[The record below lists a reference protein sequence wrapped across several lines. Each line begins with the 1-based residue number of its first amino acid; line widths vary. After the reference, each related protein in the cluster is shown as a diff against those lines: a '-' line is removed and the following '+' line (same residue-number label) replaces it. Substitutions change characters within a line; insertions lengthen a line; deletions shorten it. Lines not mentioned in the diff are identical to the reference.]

1 MGYMVCPRCE
11 SNEVRKND
19 RPNGRQRYLC
29 KACRKQFFEPP
40 GPHSL
45 SRKCTETRL
54 SEAIPKEIAP
64 ATTTESGPIAI
75 LLLDA
80 ENLKLKVNTE
90 QFLASLCDYPL
101 QVKIAF
107 ANWKNPS
114 TGKLDAELYDRGYE
128 LIHVPGGANSAD
140 GKMIAFGAAILYR
153 SRDVRQVFVC
163 SSDGLLNHLCN
174 QLQNQGLTVFRV
186 RRQNSVLSVENPLT
200 GDTHHYSC
208 EREMEI
214 PSFEELAN
222 QVAELLKAEY
232 KSIEE
237 RIARFYSVGELF
249 QERRTI
255 VFPSTIS
262 PAAAV
267 SESAKNE
274 FTPVIE
280 ASLAT
285 VAVHQNVAEQNF
297 AEIIPGLNSNVIES
311 LDVFKTRLVE
321 IIEDANIELKED
333 AIPVLKVKN
342 DFLAKYQTNADLVVK
357 KFLGKTSSLIK
368 YLKSESGVFQVK
380 LIDQKHQV
388 ALVAQKS
395 STSKTHSSAPL
406 EASLVKIIRGLT
418 AKFPGSYIPISQ
430 VASEFNKLYN
440 QPITKKLESL
450 NLGSKVID
458 FLQSC
463 QTFKVKKDGKDY
475 QVAIALP

>member
-1 MGYMVCPRCE
+1 MFGSGVGCIMGYMECPRCE
-11 SNEVRKND
+11 SDEVRKNG
-19 RPNGRQRYLC
+19 RPNGHQRYLC
-29 KACRKQFFEPP
+29 KACRKQFFEPA
-40 GPHSL
+40 GPQSL

-90 QFLASLCDYPL
+90 QFLAGLCDYPL

-107 ANWKNPS
+107 ANWKNLS

-153 SRDVRQVFVC
+153 YRDVRQVFVC

-222 QVAELLKAEY
+222 QIAELLKAEH

-237 RIARFYSVGELF
+237 RIARFSSVAVLF
-249 QERRTI
+249 QERRTV
-255 VFPSTIS
+255 VFPSTTS
-262 PAAAV
+262 PAAAL
-267 SESAKNE
+267 SESAQNE
-274 FTPVIE
+274 VTPVLE

-285 VAVHQNVAEQNF
+285 AAVNQNVAEQNLP
-297 AEIIPGLNSNVIES
+297 EIIPGLNSNAIES
-311 LDVFKTRLVE
+311 LDVFKTILVE
-321 IIEDANIELKED
+321 IIEAAKFELKED
-333 AIPVLKVKN
+333 AIPLVKIKK
-342 DFLAKYQTNADLVVK
+342 DFLAKYQTHADLVVK
-357 KFLGKTSSLIK
+357 KIMGKKSSLIK
-368 YLKSESGVFQVK
+368 YLQSESGVFQLK
-380 LIDQKHQV
+380 LIGQQHQV
-388 ALVAQKS
+388 ALAKTS
-395 STSKTHSSAPL
+395 S
-406 EASLVKIIRGLT
+406 
-418 AKFPGSYIPISQ
+418 
-430 VASEFNKLYN
+430 N
-440 QPITKKLESL
+440 
-450 NLGSKVID
+450 
-458 FLQSC
+458 
-463 QTFKVKKDGKDY
+463 
-475 QVAIALP
+475 

>member
-1 MGYMVCPRCE
+1 M
-11 SNEVRKND
+11 KNTRRSPD
-19 RPNGRQRYLC
+19 RFRNSRRSRRRQFYPSQARRQQL
-29 KACRKQFFEPP
+29 FEPLP
-40 GPHSL
+40 PSNSG
-45 SRKCTETRL
+45 CTE
-54 SEAIPKEIAP
+54 SAIAP
-64 ATTTESGPIAI
+64 ETSAECDRGIAI

-80 ENLKLKVNTE
+80 ENLKLDINTE
-90 QFLASLCDYPL
+90 KFLASLCSYPL

-107 ANWKNPS
+107 ANWKNPLG
-114 TGKLDAELYDRGYE
+114 GKLDAELYDRGYE

-153 SRDVRQVFVC
+153 YRDVRQVFVC

-222 QVAELLKAEY
+222 QVAELLKAEH
-232 KSIEE
+232 KSIDE
-237 RIARFYSVGELF
+237 RIARFSSVAELF
-249 QERRTI
+249 QERRTV
-255 VFPSTIS
+255 VFPSTTS
-262 PAAAV
+262 PAALA
-267 SESAKNE
+267 ESAQNE
-274 FTPVIE
+274 VAPMLE

-285 VAVHQNVAEQNF
+285 VAVNQNVAQPHLP
-297 AEIIPGLNSNVIES
+297 EIIPDLYSNAIES
-311 LDVFKTRLVE
+311 LDVFKTILVQ
-321 IIEDANIELKED
+321 IIEAAKIELKQD
-333 AIPVLKVKN
+333 AIPLVKIKK
-342 DFLAKYQTNADLVVK
+342 DFLAKYQTHADLVAK
-357 KFLGKTSSLIK
+357 IFLGKKSSLIK
-368 YLKSESGVFQVK
+368 YLQAESGVFQVK
-380 LIDQKHQV
+380 LIGQQHQV
-388 ALVAQKS
+388 AIAKKS
-395 STSKTHSSAPL
+395 STSKTHSSAAL

-418 AKFPGSYIPISQ
+418 AQSPGSYIPIDQ

-440 QPITKKLESL
+440 QPITKKLQSL

-463 QTFKVKKDGKDY
+463 QTFKIKKDDKNY

>member
-1 MGYMVCPRCE
+1 MKCPRCE
-11 SNEVRKND
+11 SDQVRKNG
-19 RPNGRQRYLC
+19 RPKGRQRYLC

-45 SRKCTETRL
+45 NRKCTETRL
-54 SEAIPKEIAP
+54 SEAIAKRVAP
-64 ATTTESGPIAI
+64 ATTTESGGIAI

-90 QFLASLCDYPL
+90 QFLAGLCDYPL

-114 TGKLDAELYDRGYE
+114 IGKLDAELYDRGYE

-153 SRDVRQVFVC
+153 YRDVQQVFVC

-232 KSIEE
+232 KSIDE
-237 RIARFYSVGELF
+237 RIARFSSVAELF
-249 QERRTI
+249 QERRT
-255 VFPSTIS
+255 VAFNSTTS

-267 SESAKNE
+267 SESAENE
-274 FTPVIE
+274 VTPVLE

-285 VAVHQNVAEQNF
+285 VAVNQNVAEQNLP
-297 AEIIPGLNSNVIES
+297 EIIPGLNSNAIES
-311 LDVFKTRLVE
+311 LDVFKTILVE
-321 IIEDANIELKED
+321 IIEAANIELKQD
-333 AIPVLKVKN
+333 AIPVLKVKT

-380 LIDQKHQV
+380 LIGQKHQV
-388 ALVAQKS
+388 AIAKKT
-395 STSKTHSSAPL
+395 STSKTHSSAAL
-406 EASLVKIIRGLT
+406 EGSLVKIIAGLT
-418 AKFPGSYIPISQ
+418 AQSPGSYIPVNQ

-440 QPITKKLESL
+440 QPITKKLQSL
-450 NLGSKVID
+450 NLDSKLID
-458 FLQSC
+458 FLQSS
-463 QTFKVKKDGKDY
+463 QTFKVKKDGKNY

>member
-11 SNEVRKND
+11 SDQVRKNG

-29 KACRKQFFEPP
+29 KACRKQFFEPA
-40 GPHSL
+40 GPPSL
-45 SRKCTETRL
+45 SPKCTETRL

-90 QFLASLCDYPL
+90 QFLAGLCDYPL

-153 SRDVRQVFVC
+153 YRDVRQVFVC

-200 GDTHHYSC
+200 GDTLHYSC
-208 EREMEI
+208 EREVEI

-222 QVAELLKAEY
+222 QVAELLKAEH

-237 RIARFYSVGELF
+237 RIARFSSVAELF
-249 QERRTI
+249 QERRT
-255 VFPSTIS
+255 VAFNSTTS
-262 PAAAV
+262 PAAL
-267 SESAKNE
+267 SDSAQNE
-274 FTPVIE
+274 VTPVLE

-285 VAVHQNVAEQNF
+285 VAVNQNVAEQNLP
-297 AEIIPGLNSNVIES
+297 EIIPGLNSNAIES
-311 LDVFKTRLVE
+311 LDVFKTILVE
-321 IIEDANIELKED
+321 IIEAANIELKED
-333 AIPVLKVKN
+333 AIPLLKVKR
-342 DFLAKYQTNADLVVK
+342 DFVAKYQSNADLVVK
-357 KFLGKTSSLIK
+357 SFMGKKSSLIK
-368 YLKSESGVFQVK
+368 YLQSESGVFEVK
-380 LIDQKHQV
+380 LIGQEHQV
-388 ALVAQKS
+388 AIVAKKS
-395 STSKTHSSAPL
+395 ST
-406 EASLVKIIRGLT
+406 
-418 AKFPGSYIPISQ
+418 
-430 VASEFNKLYN
+430 
-440 QPITKKLESL
+440 
-450 NLGSKVID
+450 
-458 FLQSC
+458 
-463 QTFKVKKDGKDY
+463 
-475 QVAIALP
+475 

>member
-11 SNEVRKND
+11 SDQVRKNG
-19 RPNGRQRYLC
+19 RPNGHQRYLC
-29 KACRKQFFEPP
+29 KACRKHFFEPA

-45 SRKCTETRL
+45 NRKCTETRL
-54 SEAIPKEIAP
+54 SEAIGKRVAP
-64 ATTTESGPIAI
+64 ANTTESGGIAI

-90 QFLASLCDYPL
+90 QFLADLCDYPL

-153 SRDVRQVFVC
+153 YRDVRQVFVC

-200 GDTHHYSC
+200 GETHHYCC
-208 EREMEI
+208 ERELKI

-222 QVAELLKAEY
+222 QVAELLKAEH

-237 RIARFYSVGELF
+237 RIARFSSVGELL
-249 QERRTI
+249 QERRAI
-255 VFPSTIS
+255 VFPSTNS
-262 PAAAV
+262 PAAP
-267 SESAKNE
+267 SESAQNE
-274 FTPVIE
+274 VTPVLE

-285 VAVHQNVAEQNF
+285 VAVHQNVAEQNLP
-297 AEIIPGLNSNVIES
+297 EIIPGLNSNTIDS
-311 LDVFKTRLVE
+311 LDIFKTILVE
-321 IIEDANIELKED
+321 IIEAAKIELKQD
-333 AIPVLKVKN
+333 AIPVVKIKK
-342 DFLAKYQTNADLVVK
+342 DFLAKCQTYPDLVVK
-357 KFLGKTSSLIK
+357 KFLGKNSSLIK
-368 YLKSESGVFQVK
+368 YLKSESGVFQLK
-380 LIDQKHQV
+380 LIGQAHQV
-388 ALVAQKS
+388 AIVKKS
-395 STSKTHSSAPL
+395 STSKTHYSAAM
-406 EASLVKIIRGLT
+406 EASLARIIGRLT
-418 AKFPGSYIPISQ
+418 AQSPGSYIPISQ

-440 QPITKKLESL
+440 EPLTKKMESL
-450 NLGSKVID
+450 NLGTQVID

-463 QTFKVKKDGKDY
+463 QTLKVKKDGKDY

>member
-1 MGYMVCPRCE
+1 MGYMECPRCE
-11 SNEVRKND
+11 SDQVRKNGC
-19 RPNGRQRYLC
+19 PNGRQRYLC
-29 KACRKQFFEPP
+29 KACRKQFFDPA

-45 SRKCTETRL
+45 NRKCTETRL
-54 SEAIPKEIAP
+54 SEAIGKRVAP
-64 ATTTESGPIAI
+64 ATTTESGGIAI

-90 QFLASLCDYPL
+90 LFLAGLCGYPL

-114 TGKLDAELYDRGYE
+114 IGKLDAELYDRGYE

-153 SRDVRQVFVC
+153 YRDVRQVFVC

-208 EREMEI
+208 EREMKI

-222 QVAELLKAEY
+222 QVAELLKAEH

-237 RIARFYSVGELF
+237 RIARFYSVAELF

-255 VFPSTIS
+255 VFPSTTS

-267 SESAKNE
+267 SESAQNE
-274 FTPVIE
+274 VTPVLE

-285 VAVHQNVAEQNF
+285 VAVHQNVAQQNLP
-297 AEIIPGLNSNVIES
+297 EIMPGLNSNAIES
-311 LDVFKTRLVE
+311 LDVFKTLLVE
-321 IIEDANIELKED
+321 IIEAAKFELKQD
-333 AIPVLKVKN
+333 AISVVKIKK
-342 DFLAKYQTNADLVVK
+342 DFFAKYQTHADLVVK
-357 KFLGKTSSLIK
+357 KFLGKNSSLIK
-368 YLKSESGVFQVK
+368 YLKLESGVFKVK
-380 LIDQKHQV
+380 LIGQEHQV
-388 ALVAQKS
+388 ALVAKKS
-395 STSKTHSSAPL
+395 ST
-406 EASLVKIIRGLT
+406 
-418 AKFPGSYIPISQ
+418 
-430 VASEFNKLYN
+430 
-440 QPITKKLESL
+440 
-450 NLGSKVID
+450 
-458 FLQSC
+458 
-463 QTFKVKKDGKDY
+463 
-475 QVAIALP
+475 

>member
-1 MGYMVCPRCE
+1 L
-11 SNEVRKND
+11 S
-19 RPNGRQRYLC
+19 
-29 KACRKQFFEPP
+29 PP
-40 GPHSL
+40 ARRL
-45 SRKCTETRL
+45 YSRKCTETRL

-64 ATTTESGPIAI
+64 ATTTESGGIAI

-114 TGKLDAELYDRGYE
+114 IGKLDAELYDRGYE

-153 SRDVRQVFVC
+153 YRDVRQVFVC

-222 QVAELLKAEY
+222 QVAELLKAEH

-237 RIARFYSVGELF
+237 RIARFSSVAELF
-249 QERRTI
+249 QERRT
-255 VFPSTIS
+255 VAFNSTTS
-262 PAAAV
+262 PAAL
-267 SESAKNE
+267 SESAQNE
-274 FTPVIE
+274 VTPVLE

-285 VAVHQNVAEQNF
+285 VAVNQNVAEQNLP
-297 AEIIPGLNSNVIES
+297 EIIPGLNSNAIES
-311 LDVFKTRLVE
+311 LDVFKTILVE
-321 IIEDANIELKED
+321 IIEAANIELKQD
-333 AIPVLKVKN
+333 AIPVVKIKK
-342 DFLAKYQTNADLVVK
+342 DFLAKYQTHADLVVK
-357 KFLGKTSSLIK
+357 NFYG
-368 YLKSESGVFQVK
+368 E
-380 LIDQKHQV
+380 KHPV
-388 ALVAQKS
+388 
-395 STSKTHSSAPL
+395 
-406 EASLVKIIRGLT
+406 
-418 AKFPGSYIPISQ
+418 
-430 VASEFNKLYN
+430 
-440 QPITKKLESL
+440 
-450 NLGSKVID
+450 
-458 FLQSC
+458 
-463 QTFKVKKDGKDY
+463 
-475 QVAIALP
+475 

>member
-1 MGYMVCPRCE
+1 MGYMECPRCE
-11 SNEVRKND
+11 SDQVRKNG
-19 RPNGRQRYLC
+19 RPNGHQRYLC
-29 KACRKQFFEPP
+29 KACRKQFFEPV

-45 SRKCTETRL
+45 NRKCTETRL
-54 SEAIPKEIAP
+54 SEAIPEGVAP
-64 ATTTESGPIAI
+64 ATTTESGGIAI

-114 TGKLDAELYDRGYE
+114 IGKLDAELYDRGYE

-153 SRDVRQVFVC
+153 YRDVRQVFVC

-186 RRQNSVLSVENPLT
+186 RRQNSVLSVENLLT
-200 GDTHHYSC
+200 GDTNHYSC

-222 QVAELLKAEY
+222 QVAELLKAEH

-237 RIARFYSVGELF
+237 RIASFSSVAELF
-249 QERRTI
+249 QERRTV
-255 VFPSTIS
+255 VFPSTTS
-262 PAAAV
+262 PAAALAE
-267 SESAKNE
+267 SENE
-274 FTPVIE
+274 VAPVLE

-285 VAVHQNVAEQNF
+285 VAVNQNVAEQNLP
-297 AEIIPGLNSNVIES
+297 EIIPGLNSNAIES
-311 LDVFKTRLVE
+311 LDVFKTILVE
-321 IIEDANIELKED
+321 IIEAANIELQKD
-333 AIPVLKVKN
+333 AIPVLKLKT

-380 LIDQKHQV
+380 LIEQKHQV
-388 ALVAQKS
+388 AILAQKS
-395 STSKTHSSAPL
+395 STSKTHPSAAL
-406 EASLVKIIRGLT
+406 EASLVKIIT
-418 AKFPGSYIPISQ
+418 
-430 VASEFNKLYN
+430 E
-440 QPITKKLESL
+440 
-450 NLGSKVID
+450 D
-458 FLQSC
+458 
-463 QTFKVKKDGKDY
+463 
-475 QVAIALP
+475 

>member
-1 MGYMVCPRCE
+1 MGYMECPRCE
-11 SNEVRKND
+11 SDQVRKNG

-29 KACRKQFFEPP
+29 KACRKQFFEPS
-40 GPHSL
+40 GSQSL
-45 SRKCTETRL
+45 SRKCAETRL

-64 ATTTESGPIAI
+64 ATTAESGGIAI

-90 QFLASLCDYPL
+90 LFLAGLCDYPL

-114 TGKLDAELYDRGYE
+114 IGKLDAELYDRGYE

-153 SRDVRQVFVC
+153 YRDVRQVFVC

-232 KSIEE
+232 KSIDE
-237 RIARFYSVGELF
+237 RIARFSSVAELF
-249 QERRTI
+249 QERRTV
-255 VFPSTIS
+255 VFPSTTS
-262 PAAAV
+262 PAAAL
-267 SESAKNE
+267 SESAQNE
-274 FTPVIE
+274 VTPVLE
-280 ASLAT
+280 VSLAT
-285 VAVHQNVAEQNF
+285 VAIHQNVAEQNLP
-297 AEIIPGLNSNVIES
+297 EIMPGLNSNAIES
-311 LDVFKTRLVE
+311 LDVFKTILVE
-321 IIEDANIELKED
+321 IIEAAKIELKED
-333 AIPVLKVKN
+333 AIPLVKIKK
-342 DFLAKYQTNADLVVK
+342 DFLAKYQTHADLGVK
-357 KFLGKTSSLIK
+357 NFLGKKSSLIK
-368 YLKSESGVFQVK
+368 YLQSESGVFQVK
-380 LIDQKHQV
+380 LIGQKHQV
-388 ALVAQKS
+388 AIAKNS
-395 STSKTHSSAPL
+395 STSKTHSSPAL

-418 AKFPGSYIPISQ
+418 AQSPGSYISVNQ
-430 VASEFNKLYN
+430 VAREFNKLYN
-440 QPITKKLESL
+440 QPITKKMQSL

-463 QTFKVKKDGKDY
+463 PTFKVKKDGKNY

>member
-1 MGYMVCPRCE
+1 MGYMECPRCE
-11 SNEVRKND
+11 SDQVRKNG
-19 RPNGRQRYLC
+19 RPNGHQRYLC
-29 KACRKQFFEPP
+29 KACRKQFFEPV

-45 SRKCTETRL
+45 NRKCTETRL
-54 SEAIPKEIAP
+54 SEAIPEGVAP
-64 ATTTESGPIAI
+64 ATTTESGGIAI

-114 TGKLDAELYDRGYE
+114 IGKLDAELYDRGYE

-153 SRDVRQVFVC
+153 YRDVRQVFVC

-200 GDTHHYSC
+200 GDTHHYCC
-208 EREMEI
+208 EREMKI

-222 QVAELLKAEY
+222 QVAELLKAEH

-237 RIARFYSVGELF
+237 RIARFSSVAELF
-249 QERRTI
+249 KERRT
-255 VFPSTIS
+255 VAFPSTTS
-262 PAAAV
+262 PAAL
-267 SESAKNE
+267 SESAQNE
-274 FTPVIE
+274 FTPVLE

-297 AEIIPGLNSNVIES
+297 PEIIPGLNSNVIES

-395 STSKTHSSAPL
+395 STSQTHSSAAL
-406 EASLVKIIRGLT
+406 EASLVKIITGLT
-418 AKFPGSYIPISQ
+418 AESPGSYVPISQ

-440 QPITKKLESL
+440 QPITKKLLSL

-463 QTFKVKKDGKDY
+463 PTFKVKKDGKDY